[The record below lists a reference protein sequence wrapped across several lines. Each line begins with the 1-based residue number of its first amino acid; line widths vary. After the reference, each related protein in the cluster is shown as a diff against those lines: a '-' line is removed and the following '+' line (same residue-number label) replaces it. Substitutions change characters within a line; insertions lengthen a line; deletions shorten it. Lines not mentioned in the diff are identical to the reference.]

1 MNEHFKYDPEDIE
14 SLMLHKSFDDLL
26 ADEKTFVLKHLTS
39 KAEYEYLRSTLLQT
53 MDDFSSEE
61 FLPPPG
67 LKQNLVQEFRK
78 KHKQP
83 GFTVWL
89 NGLFAA
95 ATPRPIY
102 LQPYFQLAVV
112 SVVVVIGAYLFF
124 DKPETQ
130 TMAVEQKIDKEQNSS
145 EPEVYEGIANEQ
157 SRATISEQE
166 YITDISANVT
176 KESRQES
183 VESLAEMAVT
193 DESENDAQ
201 LDDVSSNFSSAGAAE
216 DMDAP
221 AVRSA
226 TSAMGTSATKSLVT
240 DSEIS
245 NDDLSR
251 EIPATA
257 VNDELLNLLFS
268 AR

>member
-14 SLMLHKSFDDLL
+14 SLMLHKSFEDLL

-39 KAEYEYLRSTLLQT
+39 KAEYEYLRNTLLQT

-67 LKQNLVQEFRK
+67 LRQNLVQEFRK

-89 NGLFAA
+89 NGLFATA
-95 ATPRPIY
+95 NPRPIY

-112 SVVVVIGAYLFF
+112 SIVVVVGAYLYF
-124 DKPETQ
+124 DQPETK
-130 TMAVEQKIDKEQNSS
+130 TMAVEQKIAEEQNLTQ
-145 EPEVYEGIANEQ
+145 PEVFERNATEE
-157 SRATISEQE
+157 SRASISEQE
-166 YITDISANVT
+166 FITDISANVAE
-176 KESRQES
+176 ESRQES
-183 VESLAEMAVT
+183 IESPAEMAAIY
-193 DESENDAQ
+193 EAENDAMN
-201 LDDVSSNFSSAGAAE
+201 DDVSSNFSSAGATE
-216 DMDAP
+216 NIEAP
-221 AVRSA
+221 AARSA
-226 TSAMGTSATKSLVT
+226 ADNMAGAATKSLT
-240 DSEIS
+240 KDSKIS
-245 NDDLSR
+245 NEERSR
-251 EIPATA
+251 LIPAIA

>member
-1 MNEHFKYDPEDIE
+1 
-14 SLMLHKSFDDLL
+14 
-26 ADEKTFVLKHLTS
+26 
-39 KAEYEYLRSTLLQT
+39 
-53 MDDFSSEE
+53 
-61 FLPPPG
+61 
-67 LKQNLVQEFRK
+67 
-78 KHKQP
+78 
-83 GFTVWL
+83 
-89 NGLFAA
+89 
-95 ATPRPIY
+95 
-102 LQPYFQLAVV
+102 
-112 SVVVVIGAYLFF
+112 
-124 DKPETQ
+124 
-130 TMAVEQKIDKEQNSS
+130 
-145 EPEVYEGIANEQ
+145 
-157 SRATISEQE
+157 
-166 YITDISANVT
+166 
-176 KESRQES
+176 
-183 VESLAEMAVT
+183 VT

>member
-1 MNEHFKYDPEDIE
+1 
-14 SLMLHKSFDDLL
+14 
-26 ADEKTFVLKHLTS
+26 
-39 KAEYEYLRSTLLQT
+39 
-53 MDDFSSEE
+53 
-61 FLPPPG
+61 
-67 LKQNLVQEFRK
+67 
-78 KHKQP
+78 
-83 GFTVWL
+83 
-89 NGLFAA
+89 
-95 ATPRPIY
+95 
-102 LQPYFQLAVV
+102 LAVV

-124 DKPETQ
+124 DKPETK

>member
-39 KAEYEYLRSTLLQT
+39 KAEYEYLRNTLLQT

-61 FLPPPG
+61 FLPPPD
-67 LKQNLVQEFRK
+67 LRHNLVQEFRK

-112 SVVVVIGAYLFF
+112 SIVVVVGAYLFF
-124 DKPETQ
+124 DQPETK
-130 TMAVEQKIDKEQNSS
+130 TMAVEQKIAEEQNLTQ
-145 EPEVYEGIANEQ
+145 PEVFERNATEEI
-157 SRATISEQE
+157 RASISEQE
-166 YITDISANVT
+166 FISDISANVT
-176 KESRQES
+176 EESRQES
-183 VESLAEMAVT
+183 IESPAEMAAIYVS
-193 DESENDAQ
+193 DNDVMK
-201 LDDVSSNFSSAGAAE
+201 DDVSSKFSSAAADE
-216 DMDAP
+216 DMEAP
-221 AVRSA
+221 AARTAPQHAASA
-226 TSAMGTSATKSLVT
+226 STKSLT
-240 DSEIS
+240 IDSKIS
-245 NDDLSR
+245 NEEMSR
-251 EIPATA
+251 EIPATV